1 MTPPQSSP
9 ASQPSLPANQT
20 SQEVQIPQADSILGL
35 TVPAGMPNWLVALV
49 AIAIVA
55 DRAAKIS
62 VLADKIS
69 TSVVKLWLRVKQRD
83 NRPPSDKQD

>member
-62 VLADKIS
+62 TLL
-69 TSVVKLWLRVKQRD
+69 VKLWLRVK
-83 NRPPSDKQD
+83 K